1 MKLLRRGRLLRQ
13 ALVVLVS
20 LLVLVARPVQAGMAD
35 RVGATFGLMTVDFA
49 HAFQPIESVVVSV
62 EGPEIFLD
70 VNAETGAVL
79 GQEYTIFRKGEP
91 FAHPITGKVLG
102 RYEEVLGHA
111 VVLRVYPRFSAA
123 RYLALPETPRP
134 RPADGARITRAR
146 IRVAVTPVMD
156 MTGTQADVRRVPFL
170 VAAGLEQTKRFQV
183 VDPLAVSELFASG
196 SVKIQDVLARPERA
210 MRSARSLELA
220 GWVVPMLLDRRG
232 TVYLDVTY
240 ISAITGTALF
250 SRRLPLVSTSGG
262 EEQRFPWEP
271 RPED

>member
-1 MKLLRRGRLLRQ
+1 MSVLSLVL
-13 ALVVLVS
+13 LVVQ
-20 LLVLVARPVQAGMAD
+20 PVQAGMAD

-49 HAFQPIESVVVSV
+49 RAFQSIEGVVVSV

-70 VNAETGAVL
+70 VNESNGAVL

-91 FAHPITGKVLG
+91 FAHPTTGKLLG
-102 RYEEVLGHA
+102 RYEEILGHA
-111 VVLRVYPRFSAA
+111 QIIRVYPRFAAA
-123 RYLALPETPRP
+123 RYLPLAPDSPRP
-134 RPADGARITRAR
+134 RTADGARITKAR

-156 MTGTQADVRRVPFL
+156 MTTGQSDVRRVPFL
-170 VAAGLEQTKRFQV
+170 IAAGLEQTRRFQV
-183 VDPLAVSELFASG
+183 VDQLAVSDLFASG
-196 SVKIQDVLARPERA
+196 NVRVEDVLARPERA
-210 MRSARSLELA
+210 MRSARTLELA

-250 SRRLPLVSTSGG
+250 SRRLPLITTSGG

>member
-1 MKLLRRGRLLRQ
+1 M
-13 ALVVLVS
+13 
-20 LLVLVARPVQAGMAD
+20 
-35 RVGATFGLMTVDFA
+35 
-49 HAFQPIESVVVSV
+49 
-62 EGPEIFLD
+62 
-70 VNAETGAVL
+70 L

-111 VVLRVYPRFSAA
+111 RVLRVYPRFSAA

-146 IRVAVTPVMD
+146 IRVAVTPVID

-196 SVKIQDVLARPERA
+196 SVKIEDVLARPERA